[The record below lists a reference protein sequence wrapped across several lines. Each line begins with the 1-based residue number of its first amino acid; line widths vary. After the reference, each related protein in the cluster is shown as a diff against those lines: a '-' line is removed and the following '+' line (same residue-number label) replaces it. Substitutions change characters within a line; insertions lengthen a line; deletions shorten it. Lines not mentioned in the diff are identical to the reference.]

1 MAAKQQTIYELSI
14 IPLIKANPFAVAEES
29 LTYFS
34 NLKKALDTLHTALG
48 TQGWTG
54 TVSYS
59 TVYRRLKSRGW
70 FKHTFV
76 VEGVRYFELKITTQ
90 ILNPHLTTL
99 GIDEMPTPR
108 RRY

>member
-1 MAAKQQTIYELSI
+1 MAARQQTIYELSVT
-14 IPLIKANPFAVAEES
+14 PLVKANPFEAARES

-48 TQGWTG
+48 AQGWVG

-59 TVYRRLKSRGW
+59 SVYRSLKSRGW
-70 FKHTFV
+70 FRHIFV
-76 VEGVRYFELKITTQ
+76 VEGVRYFELRITPQ

-99 GIDEMPTPR
+99 GIDEMPKPR
-108 RRY
+108 KRM